1 MRIPPYFPRLGAL
14 ALACALALPAQ
25 AAERAWSYSYNALGL
40 IERADGPRT
49 DVQDV
54 TLYAYDSR
62 GNLTQV
68 TNALGQVTRLGD
80 YDERGKPGSITDAN
94 GVTSSLAYTGVDG
107 WLASVS
113 TAGSTT
119 RFDYDAVG
127 QITRVTRGDGSWL
140 SYEYDDARRL
150 VAIGNNLGERL
161 EYDVDTKGNRTAQRI
176 KDASGSLVRQQQWAY
191 DELGRLLRAVGAG
204 GQTRSFAYDL
214 NDNPVGETNPRQFA
228 HSQAF
233 DALDRLV
240 GQSDPLGGKTQLAYD
255 AQDNLTEVSWLA
267 SVSTAGST
275 TRFDYDAVGQI
286 TRVTRGD
293 GSWLSYEY
301 DDARRLVAIGNNL
314 GERLEYDVDTKGNRT
329 AQRIKDA
336 SGSLVRQQQWAYDEL
351 GRLLRAVGAGGQTR
365 SFAYDL
371 NDNPVG
377 ETNPRQFAHSQA
389 FDALDRL
396 VGQSDPLGG
405 KTQLAYDAQD
415 NLTEVK
421 DPRGVTTRYEYDGLG
436 NLTRLVSPD
445 SGTTTFEHDAAGNV
459 IRRTDARGAVTEY
472 RYDALNRLIER
483 HSPSDPSLDVQ
494 YRYDLTADGNKGIG
508 RLGAIEGAR
517 DSLVYRYDERGNLVE
532 QVRSIRLDQQTL
544 LDRVTYRYD
553 AANQLLEIGYPSGL
567 AIGYPRNAGGQVASV
582 TLAVGDKA
590 PSTLVGQIAYLPFGP
605 LPNTATTP
613 SASASSSSPPR
624 ASPPTSTVPTASCS
638 AKPNTKG
645 AEHPGRADRLPALR
659 PAAAPDLGQRHHSQ
673 PRVRPG
679 LPTAA
684 AEGRPLAERLPA
696 RCQWQ
701 YPAAPPQPLGHPGL
715 PVRPAGPPDRGT
727 RRPGRAQ
734 LRLRRGR
741 QPHPTQRQPRLRRHR
756 QQPGLPVLARQQPID
771 RHRRASGDQ
780 RRRRQPHPGPRRAQT
795 GLRRPGPPAKRQPRR
810 PAGRRIPLQR
820 PRPAHRQ
827 AHPREHHHLPLRSR
841 RPVARRSR
849 TRRQRPETASP
860 VLPVAGQPAAGH
872 HRRRLRRPGQGR
884 QPDPALP
891 PWRPPR
897 HPAPGYRRQRP
908 DRLAVAVRRLR
919 PRRSAEPGQHPGQP
933 ALPRAVLRCG
943 ERAALQLLPRL

>member
-255 AQDNLTEVSWLA
+255 AQDNLTEV
-267 SVSTAGST
+267 
-275 TRFDYDAVGQI
+275 
-286 TRVTRGD
+286 
-293 GSWLSYEY
+293 
-301 DDARRLVAIGNNL
+301 
-314 GERLEYDVDTKGNRT
+314 
-329 AQRIKDA
+329 
-336 SGSLVRQQQWAYDEL
+336 
-351 GRLLRAVGAGGQTR
+351 
-365 SFAYDL
+365 
-371 NDNPVG
+371 
-377 ETNPRQFAHSQA
+377 
-389 FDALDRL
+389 
-396 VGQSDPLGG
+396 
-405 KTQLAYDAQD
+405 
-415 NLTEVK
+415 K

-459 IRRTDARGAVTEY
+459 IRRTDARGTVTEY

-590 PSTLVGQIAYLPFGP
+590 PSPLVGQIAYLPFGP
-605 LPNTATTP
+605 LQ
-613 SASASSSSPPR
+613 
-624 ASPPTSTVPTASCS
+624 
-638 AKPNTKG
+638 
-645 AEHPGRADRLPALR
+645 RLTWGNGIALSR
-659 PAAAPDLGQRHHSQ
+659 EYDQDYQLLRQKVGP
-673 PRVRPG
+673 
-679 LPTAA
+679 
-684 AEGRPLAERLPA
+684 
-696 RCQWQ
+696 WQ
-701 YPAAPPQPLGHPGL
+701 SDY
-715 PVRPAGPPDRGT
+715 
-727 RRPGRAQ
+727 
-734 LRLRRGR
+734 
-741 QPHPTQRQPRLRRHR
+741 
-756 QQPGLPVLARQQPID
+756 
-771 RHRRASGDQ
+771 
-780 RRRRQPHPGPRRAQT
+780 
-795 GLRRPGPPAKRQPRR
+795 AKRQPRR

-820 PRPAHRQ
+820 PRPAHHQ
-827 AHPREHHHLPLRSR
+827 AHPRERHHLPLRSR

-860 VLPVAGQPAAGH
+860 VLPVAGQSAAGH